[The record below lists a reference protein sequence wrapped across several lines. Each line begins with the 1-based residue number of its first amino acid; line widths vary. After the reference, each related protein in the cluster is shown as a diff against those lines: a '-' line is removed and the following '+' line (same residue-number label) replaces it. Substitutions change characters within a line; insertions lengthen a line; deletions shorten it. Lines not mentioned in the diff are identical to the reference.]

1 MATNELYPLILEPT
15 VKNYVWG
22 GSKFKNILKSGLDPN
37 LPVAEIWVIYENN
50 VVSNGYLAGKT
61 LHELTSHYEQRLLGD
76 NFHSKQKKFPLL
88 IKLLDSKEW
97 LSIQVHPNDKQ
108 AIELEGPTFNGKTEG
123 WFVLDAEPETQLIAG
138 LKPWIGKDQLSESI
152 RNGNVTSIVKY
163 HDIEKD
169 NFIYIPAG
177 TIHALGPGATIYEI
191 QQNSDIT
198 YRVYDWDR
206 PSTAGRPLHIDKSI
220 AVTDLKGDVKLQ
232 KANQTTIQEI
242 FSGDYFSLVLL
253 QSEGKKIS
261 LDPNGESFHA
271 LTVIEGSFTL
281 HSEHGKFKLNQFESI
296 LVPASYPPYQLDG
309 KYKLLLGSLN
319 NQ

>member
-1 MATNELYPLILEPT
+1 MTKNELYPLILGPT

-22 GSKFKNILKSGLDPN
+22 GSKFKNILKSELDPD

-50 VVSNGYLAGKT
+50 VVTNGYFSGKT
-61 LHELTSHYEQRLLGD
+61 LSDVTSVYGKRLLGA
-76 NFHSKQKKFPLL
+76 NIHSNQKKFPLL

-97 LSIQVHPNDKQ
+97 LSIQVHPNDQQ
-108 AIELEGPTFNGKTEG
+108 AIELEGTTFNGKTEG
-123 WFVLDAEPETQLIAG
+123 WYVLDAAPETQLIAG
-138 LKPWIGKDQLSESI
+138 LKPGIGKDQLNESI
-152 RNGNVTSIVKY
+152 RSGNVPSIVKY

-169 NFIYIPAG
+169 NYIYIPAG

-220 AVTDLKGDVKLQ
+220 AVTDLSIDIQLH
-232 KANQTTIQEI
+232 KANQATTQTI
-242 FSGDYFSLVLL
+242 FSGDYFSLDLL
-253 QSEGKKIS
+253 QSESKNIS

-271 LTVIEGSFTL
+271 LTVIEGSVTL
-281 HSEHGKFKLNQFESI
+281 HSEYGKFKLNQFESI
-296 LVPASYPPYQLDG
+296 LVPANHPPYHLNG
-309 KYKLLLGSLN
+309 EFKLLLGSLN

>member
-1 MATNELYPLILEPT
+1 MTKNELYPLILEPT

-22 GSKFKNILKSGLDPN
+22 GSKFKNILNSEFDPN

-50 VVSNGYLAGKT
+50 VVTNGYLSGKT
-61 LHELTSHYEQRLLGD
+61 LNELTTEYGKRLLGV
-76 NFHSKQKKFPLL
+76 NFHSNQKKFPLL

-97 LSIQVHPNDKQ
+97 LSIQVHPNDQQ

-138 LKPWIGKDQLSESI
+138 LKPGTGKDQLSESI
-152 RNGNVTSIVKY
+152 RSGSVTSIVKY
-163 HDIEKD
+163 HNIEKD
-169 NFIYIPAG
+169 NYIYIPAG

-220 AVTDLKGDVKLQ
+220 AVTDLTRDVQLHKASQATTQ
-232 KANQTTIQEI
+232 KI
-242 FSGDYFSLVLL
+242 FSGDYFSLELL
-253 QSEGKKIS
+253 QSIGNLS

-271 LTVIEGSFTL
+271 LTVIEGSVTL
-281 HSEHGKFKLNQFESI
+281 HSEHGKFILNQFESI
-296 LVPASYPPYQLDG
+296 LVPANHPPYQLDG
-309 KYKLLLGSLN
+309 EYKLLLGSLN
-319 NQ
+319 NH

>member
-1 MATNELYPLILEPT
+1 MTKNQLYPLILEPT

-22 GSKFKNILKSGLDPN
+22 GSKFKNILNSELDPN
-37 LPVAEIWVIYENN
+37 FPIAEIWVIYENN
-50 VVSNGYLAGKT
+50 IVTNGFLSGKT
-61 LHELTSHYEQRLLGD
+61 LNDLTMDYGKELLGE
-76 NFHSKQKKFPLL
+76 NFQSKQKKFPLL

-97 LSIQVHPNDKQ
+97 LSIQVHPNDQQ
-108 AIELEGPTFNGKTEG
+108 AIELEGTSFNGKTEG
-123 WFVLDAEPETQLIAG
+123 WFVLDAAQETQLIAG
-138 LKPWIGKDQLSESI
+138 IKPGIGIDQLCESI
-152 RNGNVTSIVKY
+152 RSGNVTSIVKY
-163 HDIEKD
+163 HDIDRE

-206 PSTAGRPLHIDKSI
+206 PSTAGRPLHIEKSI
-220 AVTDLKGDVKLQ
+220 AVTDLSKDVQLH
-232 KANQTTIQEI
+232 KANQEPAQKI
-242 FSGDYFSLVLL
+242 FSGDYFSLELY
-253 QSEGKKIS
+253 QSDGNLS

-271 LTVIEGSFTL
+271 LTVIEGSVTL

-296 LVPASYPPYQLDG
+296 LVPANHPPYQLDG